1 MARDMVTV
9 HMPRKGGRM
18 SFASHQTRVSP
29 SPLARGFTLVEL
41 MVTLAVIAILAV
53 VAMPSMTALV
63 NNSRLSGQAEELAAS
78 IQLARAEAVRRNARV
93 TICASTNGTTCASST
108 AWSSWII
115 HGMDNTASPPV
126 DEVIRGASANSG
138 IQVSGPAAGIVF
150 RPSGLIDSQA
160 SITACMP
167 TSQPAQNQRVLTVM
181 ISGVV
186 STSRANGGGACP

>member
-1 MARDMVTV
+1 
-9 HMPRKGGRM
+9 M
-18 SFASHQTRVSP
+18 SPATRQTAVSP
-29 SPLARGFTLVEL
+29 SRLARGFTLVEL

-53 VAMPSMTALV
+53 IAMPSMTALI
-63 NNSRLSGQAEELAAS
+63 NNSRLNGQAEELVAS

-93 TICASTNGTTCASST
+93 TVCPSTNGTTCTANT

-126 DEVIRGASANSG
+126 DDIIRGASANAG

-167 TSQPAQNQRVLTVM
+167 TSQPSQNQRVLTVM

-186 STSRANGGGACP
+186 STSKVNGAGACP